1 MSQSART
8 LFEKVWDSHV
18 VVAPEGEPALLYIDL
33 HLLHEVTS
41 PQAFE
46 RQTGSSSKTR
56 LPPNRSM
63 PCAQTAPSLAFPCMT
78 SSPPNK
84 GSCMSLALS

>member
-1 MSQSART
+1 MSPKT

-18 VVAPEGEPALLYIDL
+18 VAAPEGEPTLLYIDL

-46 RQTGSSSKTR
+46 GLAPGRTQGPS
-56 LPPNRSM
+56 PRSLRRHRRPQRSDNGES
-63 PCAQTAPSLAFPCMT
+63 PC
-78 SSPPNK
+78 N
-84 GSCMSLALS
+84 